1 MALGLKL
8 FLKGPISKLA
18 FRSSVVAIAVLAL
31 RLTPFGFLP
40 TSFFLILFSILYL
53 QPNLNNGR
61 FLIPFSVLLFFIFFM
76 PLGEIRYYEL
86 YIAGLSGILFFMLSG
101 VKNVIFINRNFIYRI
116 SHGALILLILSF
128 FFKYPPNLYIQFMT
142 FLLIFFLYRELY
154 LMHRLDQKR
163 INLLSAIMALL
174 VSEIIWAIFLIPTS
188 FSGLLFMSAAPIFL
202 VDDILINYL
211 RGERLHNI
219 FIRDFSLFIIFIIFV
234 AGFINFGLPR

>member
-61 FLIPFSVLLFFIFFM
+61 FLIPFSVL
-76 PLGEIRYYEL
+76 
-86 YIAGLSGILFFMLSG
+86 LFFMLSG

-219 FIRDFSLFIIFIIFV
+219 FIRDFSLFIIFIIF
-234 AGFINFGLPR
+234 